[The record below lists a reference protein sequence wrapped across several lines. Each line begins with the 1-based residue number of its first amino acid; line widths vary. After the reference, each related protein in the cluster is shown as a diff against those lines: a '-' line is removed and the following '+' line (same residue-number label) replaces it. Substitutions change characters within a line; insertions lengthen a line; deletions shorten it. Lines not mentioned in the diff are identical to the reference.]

1 MYVKNK
7 MTKNPVTID
16 KNVTISEALDMFV
29 TNDFHRLPVVDNTNR
44 LIGLITEGVI
54 QANTPSHATSLSIH
68 ELNYILNKTN
78 IDSIMIKNVI
88 TINPDALL
96 EEAADK
102 MRKHGINCLPVVDA
116 SHKLLGIITQKDIF
130 GAFIELL
137 GYYEEGTRL
146 VVDVPEDKVGILAKI
161 SALLAKEDINITNL
175 AVYRDETVSV
185 VIRVSDVR
193 AEKIRALL
201 EENGYQVTD
210 VRVNKRTE
218 E

>member
-54 QANTPSHATSLSIH
+54 QANTPSNATSLSIH

-102 MRKHGINCLPVVDA
+102 MRRHGINCLPVVDA

>member
-7 MTKNPVTID
+7 MTRNPVTIS
-16 KNVTISEALDMFV
+16 KNVTIAEALDMFAA
-29 TNDFHRLPVVDNTNR
+29 NDFHRLPVTDSTNR

-78 IDSIMIKNVI
+78 IESIMIKNVI

-102 MRKHGINCLPVVDA
+102 MRRHGINCLPVVDA

-130 GAFIELL
+130 GSFIELM
-137 GYYEEGTRL
+137 GYYEEGSRI
-146 VVDVPEDKVGILAKI
+146 VVEVLEDKVGILARI
-161 SALLAKEDINITNL
+161 SALLAEKNINITNL
-175 AVYRDETVSV
+175 AVYHDDVVNV
-185 VIRVSDVR
+185 VIRVSDTDG
-193 AEKIRALL
+193 EKIRNLL
-201 EENGYQVTD
+201 EEAGYLVTD
-210 VRVNKRTE
+210 VRVNKA
-218 E
+218 